1 MGRKDMASHA
11 NNTESSAAR
20 LGQIVGRGVR
30 FVLDAERGLWN
41 GLTRLGLPA
50 TVSKLAKWATRAGL
64 LVAAA
69 GVSLYFLFP
78 FFVFCFA
85 VFGVFSVGAN
95 KESAEMAEAL
105 LSQSNSVPCDRESD
119 DVHKMQYPQG
129 YGYYDSYGY
138 FHSS

>member
-1 MGRKDMASHA
+1 MASHA
-11 NNTESSAAR
+11 NNSDNSAAR
-20 LGQIVGRGVR
+20 LGQTLGRGVK
-30 FVLDAERGLWN
+30 VILEAERCLWN

-50 TVSKLAKWATRAGL
+50 VVSKLAKWAARVVL

-95 KESAEMAEAL
+95 KDSASEMSEAL
-105 LSQSNSVPCDRESD
+105 ISSGADHNGWEGDADDHHWVHVPGHGVYTVDHED
-119 DVHKMQYPQG
+119 
-129 YGYYDSYGY
+129 Y
-138 FHSS
+138 FMK